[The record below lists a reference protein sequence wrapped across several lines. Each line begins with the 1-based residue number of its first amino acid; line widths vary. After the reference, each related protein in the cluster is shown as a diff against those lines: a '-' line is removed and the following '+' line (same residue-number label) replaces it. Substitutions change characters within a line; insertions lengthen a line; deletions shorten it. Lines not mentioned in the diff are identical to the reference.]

1 MEEARRRS
9 REAGI
14 PESGQLALEIG
25 TPDLTDIGHLAAM
38 LPAKLGKKGSRAAEG
53 AREPWQ
59 MTRGEFNE
67 ATTHTRMIREVEA
80 YRGTGAISSE
90 SVDALPSGKSRDGA
104 RFVESGFRD
113 AETGVTYRTGGI
125 HNPELLP
132 SEVLIGEGI
141 GKPSLE
147 AGFFDKQGRFF
158 TRAEAAQSPPSI
170 ISEGSGRTHR
180 KSVEHALAEGK
191 PVPPEVRAEY
201 PDLAAAATRAEAPT
215 PRAAE
220 GAATATARSAVTEL
234 SVEDAVAT
242 IRERVRRGDRAGW
255 FRNADKNYKG
265 RLVRAVEEDPKV
277 RAAALRIFHDQYQ
290 KGTGSTLSFQEF
302 LDTPI
307 TLYRGGKAVPRDE
320 PFASFSYSKE
330 TAQKFAPDG
339 KTVEEITVRPR
350 ETLGMMQ
357 TTAEGEVLIPTPRT
371 QEPAPVDMNG
381 SELVDLDGT
390 PVPVN
395 TDGTITVYHRTSAEN
410 AARIEE
416 SGRFV
421 SEENTGEA
429 FFSTRR
435 DGQAT
440 GYGDAVVELRLDP
453 STVRIDDAFHGGEVH
468 LAADAVSVRAA
479 PTPSAAGSTL
489 ATSLPIKGKQ

>member
-1 MEEARRRS
+1 LVGDPRAQSLLRPQRDPFAMTIQQIADRERLAGEERSRLARLAVLNRTGAAMVESPRLSGLGNLADQFRLAREQASAVGGTLGAGILTGVPQTANLLAAMRDPRLPSDVLRRYHQRGDQSAAGVLGSAISERMDQMPGQEMYNAWMEEARRRS

-53 AREPWQ
+53 A
-59 MTRGEFNE
+59 
-67 ATTHTRMIREVEA
+67 
-80 YRGTGAISSE
+80 
-90 SVDALPSGKSRDGA
+90 
-104 RFVESGFRD
+104 
-113 AETGVTYRTGGI
+113 
-125 HNPELLP
+125 
-132 SEVLIGEGI
+132 
-141 GKPSLE
+141 
-147 AGFFDKQGRFF
+147 
-158 TRAEAAQSPPSI
+158 
-170 ISEGSGRTHR
+170 
-180 KSVEHALAEGK
+180 
-191 PVPPEVRAEY
+191 
-201 PDLAAAATRAEAPT
+201 
-215 PRAAE
+215 
-220 GAATATARSAVTEL
+220 ATATARSAVTEL

-255 FRNADKNYKG
+255 FRDADKNYKG

-357 TTAEGEVLIPTPRT
+357 TTAEGEVLIPTPR
-371 QEPAPVDMNG
+371 
-381 SELVDLDGT
+381 
-390 PVPVN
+390 
-395 TDGTITVYHRTSAEN
+395 
-410 AARIEE
+410 
-416 SGRFV
+416 
-421 SEENTGEA
+421 
-429 FFSTRR
+429 
-435 DGQAT
+435 
-440 GYGDAVVELRLDP
+440 
-453 STVRIDDAFHGGEVH
+453 
-468 LAADAVSVRAA
+468 
-479 PTPSAAGSTL
+479 AAGSTL